1 MTKSTHFDQL
11 RTWQNHPD
19 VCKCLRRNKAMIYY
33 DIGGETG
40 SVHSLCPRPATLD
53 TRCFDLY
60 HQVGCEDRV
69 ALWSYINLTY
79 IVVDRC
85 VCGELDICRTV
96 CVDVCVRGLTYV
108 GRCVCMCVGSYLH
121 TSIRPRIPES
131 EMNLHFLSRS
141 KQSDLTQNLS
151 LFSQIPF
158 AQLVMNV
165 SFLSVQ
171 SYWVKTF
178 LELYVLGD
186 LIFEVG
192 PHISFGLIRLMYC
205 LQMLLMIF
213 SWREDSFSCF
223 WHLHV

>member
-131 EMNLHFLSRS
+131 DRWTYIFSPEPNNLISLRNVLCFLKFLSLS
-141 KQSDLTQNLS
+141 KLWTSVFS
-151 LFSQIPF
+151 LFR
-158 AQLVMNV
+158 V
-165 SFLSVQ
+165 
-171 SYWVKTF
+171 T
-178 LELYVLGD
+178 D
-186 LIFEVG
+186 
-192 PHISFGLIRLMYC
+192 
-205 LQMLLMIF
+205 
-213 SWREDSFSCF
+213 
-223 WHLHV
+223 